1 VGASSHQG
9 TIGRGDDVVTG
20 FSSRGP
26 TWVDFDLKPD
36 LVAPG
41 LGIESLADPLSAL
54 YRLQTGSLLQGTR
67 PLPYYPYMSL
77 SGTSMSAPVV
87 AGTVALMLEAS
98 PRLTPNAVKAL
109 LQYTAQLLPDTH
121 PFAQG
126 AGLLNA
132 RGAVRMARFFANP
145 TRTVGA
151 PEDRIDGATVR
162 WARHILWANRRL
174 VGGVPLPGSN
184 AWRAAWGSRQ
194 TPTGDPIVWGVHD
207 DGDNIVWSTDDAD
220 NIVWSTNGDD
230 NIVWSTNG
238 DENIVWSTTDTD
250 NIVWSTNGDENIV
263 WSTGGDE
270 NIVWSTDGDENIVWS
285 TDGEDNI
292 VWSTD
297 GDENIVWSTNG
308 DENIVWSTNS
318 DDNIVWSTGGD
329 ENIVW
334 STGSTARILWPA
346 ASTPAVTSRDRFR
359 RAGEVR

>member
-1 VGASSHQG
+1 
-9 TIGRGDDVVTG
+9 
-20 FSSRGP
+20 
-26 TWVDFDLKPD
+26 
-36 LVAPG
+36 
-41 LGIESLADPLSAL
+41 
-54 YRLQTGSLLQGTR
+54 
-67 PLPYYPYMSL
+67 
-77 SGTSMSAPVV
+77 
-87 AGTVALMLEAS
+87 MLEAS

-207 DGDNIVWSTDDAD
+207 DGDNIVWSTDGAD